1 MQLFPRNK
9 ITFVKQSKSLTS
21 GVFRK
26 GATVCFQGRQ
36 RADPEGAR
44 RVVCPRSD
52 FTAPTGQAGQL
63 LVVKL

>member
-1 MQLFPRNK
+1 M
-9 ITFVKQSKSLTS
+9 S

-26 GATVCFQGRQ
+26 GVTVFSRATERESS
-36 RADPEGAR
+36 EGAR
-44 RVVCPRSD
+44 RVVCSRSD